1 MAVTWTSMQNS
12 TQRAVQNSAAFDTLV
27 QTHWNRIC
35 EALFRL
41 TGDWDEAEDLALE
54 TFMRLYQNP
63 PEDTQNLTGWLYRVA
78 TNLGLNALRSQ
89 KRRRFYESQ
98 VIQDSEQVANQ
109 NETLGDPAQIVEQ
122 DQERQRVRLVLSQ
135 MKLRPAT
142 LLLLRYSGLSYQ
154 EIADTTGVAPGSV
167 GKLLARAEKEFE
179 RRYRHAS
186 K

>member
-41 TGDWDEAEDLALE
+41 TDDWDEAEDLALE

-98 VIQDSEQVANQ
+98 VIQ
-109 NETLGDPAQIVEQ
+109 
-122 DQERQRVRLVLSQ
+122 
-135 MKLRPAT
+135 
-142 LLLLRYSGLSYQ
+142 

>member
-1 MAVTWTSMQNS
+1 MTATWMDMLNS
-12 TQRAVQNSAAFDTLV
+12 KNQAVQNPAAFDTLV

-78 TNLGLNALRSQ
+78 TNLGLNAMRSQ
-89 KRRRFYESQ
+89 KRRRFYEGQ
-98 VIQDSEQVANQ
+98 VTQDGEQDTSQ
-109 NETLGDPAQIVEQ
+109 NELLDDPARVVEQ

-154 EIADTTGVAPGSV
+154 EIADSTGVALGSV